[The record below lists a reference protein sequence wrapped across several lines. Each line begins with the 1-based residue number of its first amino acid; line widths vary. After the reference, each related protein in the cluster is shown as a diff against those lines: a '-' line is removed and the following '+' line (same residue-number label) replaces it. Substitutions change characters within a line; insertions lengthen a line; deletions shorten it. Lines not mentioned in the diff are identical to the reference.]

1 MTKSDILN
9 IVLAKTSMD
18 IIRILPRTKRTAKS
32 IQQLSKA
39 CNIPRTTLYR
49 NIKPLLE
56 WDNIGQVIK
65 TGKSNYELFIYLKH
79 NFQISFDDGI
89 TKLQLKDGG
98 LE

>member
-1 MTKSDILN
+1 MKNSEILD

-18 IIRILPRTKRTAKS
+18 IIRILPRTKRKAMS

-56 WDNIGQVIK
+56 WDNIGQIIK

-79 NFQISFDDGI
+79 NFQISFEYGI
-89 TKLQLKDGG
+89 TKLQLRQVD
-98 LE
+98 